1 MKKIKLI
8 CYGMMIAFLITGCA
22 STGKTKTSYAETER
36 ESPKIGRFFGG
47 VIDVV
52 GGVASAVSG
61 NPIDLIMVP
70 IATLNAVTDFKSVNK
85 QTIKIEEHK
94 DGSVTT
100 EPIN

>member
-1 MKKIKLI
+1 MKNKLI

-36 ESPKIGRFFGG
+36 GSSKIGRFFGG

-61 NPIDLIMVP
+61 NPINLIMVP